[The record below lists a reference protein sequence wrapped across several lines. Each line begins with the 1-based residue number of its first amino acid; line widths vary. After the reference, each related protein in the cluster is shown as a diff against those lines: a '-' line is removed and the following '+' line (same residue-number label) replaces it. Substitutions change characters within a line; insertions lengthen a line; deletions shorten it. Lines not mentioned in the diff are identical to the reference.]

1 MWKIYGGNDL
11 FMKISNGKTCF
22 ACDAGNNRTWFTQ
35 VHHREP
41 AKRILDGRS
50 HAGIVWVTEILH
62 AQRTGKV
69 VEGVKIPAPYNLA
82 AKVNYAIGAVTE
94 GRNRAN
100 AEAYLKWLATPAAKA
115 AYAKHHFV
123 PATGAE
129 LSPMALK

>member
-1 MWKIYGGNDL
+1 M
-11 FMKISNGKTCF
+11 
-22 ACDAGNNRTWFTQ
+22 
-35 VHHREP
+35 
-41 AKRILDGRS
+41 LDGRS